1 MNNPGKWGTQTL
13 IIGMNRKE
21 MAILRERNRSKWVL
35 YVFVELWSYPM
46 IFGNIKGSI
55 SLS

>member
-46 IFGNIKGSI
+46 IFENIKGSI